1 MEWIKLRSVRSTWW
15 LAIAAVLSMA
25 AAGGGVGLGYR
36 SHTPVA
42 TAAQIL
48 NNSLGGAIAAQ
59 LFLGA
64 LGVLVMTGEYGT
76 GMIRST
82 LAAVPRRGI
91 VLAAKVAVGGGAAL
105 TIGLV
110 ASFAGYLSGQFA
122 IRGTAIPAAS
132 LGDPAIL
139 RAVLLTG
146 VYLGATALI
155 GVGIGT
161 MVRHSGAAIGTLFGL
176 TFVPMV
182 AIGLFGES
190 GIAVGRYRP
199 AVDAAELDRGDLA
212 RPRPVLRWDQR
223 AADVRVRGGG
233 SPVRRRAAPPAR
245 RVSGDNGRMTA
256 LRAPFTALA
265 LRQTVFCVVGVVSAV
280 AILAVPAIVPALG
293 VLVVWATGALSNPDA
308 PAVGPVFLVGF
319 PLTLALVVVLA
330 APIGRAMGAVHR
342 ALADRL
348 LDVRVD
354 APPPRTS
361 KRVGA
366 LVSDGPGWRAVGYGL
381 LKVPLAVPEG
391 YGAFCYVFGL
401 VNLSYPVWWP
411 LFRNHPSGTSLGPVR
426 ALTPFG
432 AIEARTFAGTFAIA
446 AAGFAMLLVAPW
458 LMRAGTDAGRGLP
471 CVGCSARGGSPS
483 GYANCRSAGPARL
496 TTRRP

>member
-1 MEWIKLRSVRSTWW
+1 MSGYRRRELASGAGNAFRQGARMEWIKLRTVRSTWW
-15 LAIAAVLSMA
+15 LAIAAIVAMA
-25 AAGGGVGLGYR
+25 AAGAGVGLGYR

-48 NNSLGGAIAAQ
+48 DNSLGGAIAAQ

-110 ASFAGYLSGQFA
+110 ASFAGYLSGQLA

-190 GIAVGRYRP
+190 GIAVGRYVP
-199 AVDAAELDRGDLA
+199 LLMLLNSIAVT
-212 RPRPVLRWDQR
+212 
-223 AADVRVRGGG
+223 
-233 SPVRRRAAPPAR
+233 SPVPGLF
-245 RVSGDNGRMTA
+245 SGGISA
-256 LRAPFTALA
+256 LLMCGYA
-265 LRQTVFCVVGVVSAV
+265 AV
-280 AILAVPAIVPALG
+280 AILFG
-293 VLVVWATGALSNPDA
+293 GALLRRRDA
-308 PAVGPVFLVGF
+308 
-319 PLTLALVVVLA
+319 
-330 APIGRAMGAVHR
+330 
-342 ALADRL
+342 
-348 LDVRVD
+348 
-354 APPPRTS
+354 
-361 KRVGA
+361 
-366 LVSDGPGWRAVGYGL
+366 
-381 LKVPLAVPEG
+381 
-391 YGAFCYVFGL
+391 
-401 VNLSYPVWWP
+401 
-411 LFRNHPSGTSLGPVR
+411 
-426 ALTPFG
+426 
-432 AIEARTFAGTFAIA
+432 
-446 AAGFAMLLVAPW
+446 
-458 LMRAGTDAGRGLP
+458 
-471 CVGCSARGGSPS
+471 
-483 GYANCRSAGPARL
+483 
-496 TTRRP
+496 